1 MRTKEKTAQTASL
14 QSAVLYIRV
23 SSKEQAESGYSLDAQ
38 AKLLREH
45 ARQKNYKIVYEF
57 KDEETAKES
66 GRKAFNEM
74 LLYLKENPSIKYLLV
89 EKTDRLSRNFR
100 DIATLEDLMNKQDM
114 HIVLVKENAE
124 IHKDARSNEKFMFG
138 IRAVMAKH
146 FIDNLSEETKKGLTQ
161 KAESGYYPGL
171 APFGYKNITDPKDSK
186 RRIVGAD
193 PNAVP
198 LVREVFNLY
207 ATGRY
212 SYSDLMAL
220 LHKHGV
226 RSRIGKPIHQSRV
239 EKLLKD
245 PFYYGYF
252 LWGGKL
258 YKGHHPAIID
268 RPIFDKVQEVMK
280 KKANGLSGHR
290 GVLLAYRGFLKCGS
304 CGCAITG
311 ERKRKPSGRKYI
323 FYHCT
328 DYYDKCK
335 AQKQYYTE
343 AELETILNG
352 IVQDLRVDKEASE
365 LIRSGLKK
373 SAEDHQ
379 ETMEGEKENY
389 LQQKKT
395 YERRLH
401 KLYLDQVDGLIDS
414 DFYQKMR
421 SEWQLELDEIN
432 RRLASLDH
440 ADKSYY
446 DRGVLFLKYAQKIN
460 AYWKALKG
468 DSYEEKIL
476 KGELLKVILT
486 EGRLA
491 DGTLK
496 YQFRKPFDDLAK
508 LLRRPELRVPASVP
522 ESRDSGL
529 GSKQKEWGPFSY
541 APRTASGFPGFT
553 HVCLFPAIL

>member
-1 MRTKEKTAQTASL
+1 MRTKEKAVQAASL

-23 SSKEQAESGYSLDAQ
+23 SSKEQAEGGYSLEAQ
-38 AKLLREH
+38 SKLLREY
-45 ARQKNYKIVYEF
+45 AVQKSYRIVYEF

-114 HIVLVKENAE
+114 HIMLVKENVE

-146 FIDNLSEETKKGLTQ
+146 FIDNLSEETKKGLNQ
-161 KAESGYYPGL
+161 KAENGYYPGL
-171 APFGYKNITDPKDSK
+171 APLGYKNISDPKDSK
-186 RRIVGAD
+186 RRIVAAD
-193 PNAVP
+193 PKTVP

-207 ATGRY
+207 ATGQH
-212 SYSDLMAL
+212 SYNDLTDLA
-220 LHKHGV
+220 HKYGI
-226 RSRIGKPIHQSRV
+226 RSRIGKPLHRSRI

-268 RPIFDKVQEVMK
+268 RPIFDKVQEVMM
-280 KKANGLSGHR
+280 KKANGLTGHR
-290 GVLLAYRGFLKCGS
+290 GVLLAYRGFLKCGD

-311 ERKRKPSGRKYI
+311 ERKKKPSGREYI

-335 AQKQYYTE
+335 AKKQYYTE
-343 AELETILNG
+343 AELETILDG
-352 IVQDLRVDKEASE
+352 IVQDLQVDMKLSA
-365 LIRSGLKK
+365 LIRCGLKK
-373 SAEDHQ
+373 SAEDHE
-379 ETMEGEKENY
+379 ETMKGEKENN

-401 KLYLDQVDGLIDS
+401 KLYLDHVDELIDRE
-414 DFYQKMR
+414 FYQRMR
-421 SEWQLELDEIN
+421 SEWQLELDAIN
-432 RRLASLDH
+432 RRLASFDH
-440 ADKSYY
+440 ADQRYY
-446 DRGVLFLKYAQKIN
+446 DRGILFLRYAEKIR
-460 AYWKALKG
+460 AHWDALNG

-476 KGELLKVILT
+476 RGELLKVLLAAA
-486 EGRLA
+486 RLLN
-491 DGTLK
+491 GTLE
-496 YQFRKPFDDLAK
+496 YQFRKPFDELAK
-508 LLRRPELRVPASVP
+508 LLRRQDHQGPASVT
-522 ESRDSGL
+522 ESKDSGL
-529 GSKQKEWGPFSY
+529 GSKEKNWGGRRGSN
-541 APRTASGFPGFT
+541 PRPQGPQPCALT
-553 HVCLFPAIL
+553 I